1 MNAQNLIRFAVILM
15 IAHFGIRALESAGG
29 AINAA
34 RISAEQQVCDG
45 L

>member
-1 MNAQNLIRFAVILM
+1 MSPQTFLRFAMILV